1 MSSNQATEPFVKA
14 LGRLMRDTD
23 HAAVDED
30 GSINWSTLARQI
42 PGMHYETLRKIKSG
56 DRALDA
62 DVIEQIAKA
71 VDVAPEFFV
80 EYRLLKARDMFD
92 PKIVGFDQAAKNLSD
107 YLNGESGRRGR
118 VKASARPQ
126 TA

>member
-14 LGRLMRDTD
+14 LGKLLRDTD
-23 HAAVDED
+23 HEAVDED

-71 VDVAPEFFV
+71 ARVDPTYFI
-80 EYRLLKARDMFD
+80 EYRLLKARDLFD
-92 PKIVGFDQAAKNLSD
+92 PKVVGFDQAAENLRD
-107 YLNGESGRRGR
+107 YLAVPAKPRA
-118 VKASARPQ
+118 VKATGRPR